1 MEWMNLDN
9 GNVGYI
15 ANNELHVL
23 RVGEDM
29 VERIYDK
36 IAKDYPEAFE
46 ALCQEYQQSRGN
58 LPFFRYRVVKRFLRC
73 NMGEYDS
80 TKVDMVGD
88 SWNLEV
94 VKCPLRGECKLEGVV
109 CKPVRATGLSKR
121 EQEVLSLA
129 AQGKTSREIAESL
142 FLAKPTVN
150 HHLSNI
156 LRKTAAKNI
165 KNAIMKSVT
174 S

>member
-1 MEWMNLDN
+1 MEWMNLEN
-9 GNVGYI
+9 GDVGYI

-36 IAKDYPEAFE
+36 IAKDYPEAFD
-46 ALCQEYQQSRGN
+46 ALGLEYQQSRGN

-80 TKVDMVGD
+80 TKEDMLKD
-88 SWNLEV
+88 AWNLEV

-129 AQGKTSREIAESL
+129 AQGKTSSEIAESL

-165 KNAIMKSVT
+165 KNAIMKSIT